1 MSSTVYDLF
10 TSYRGIDDMY
20 HSHEDN
26 RECLDAAPNR
36 LKPENL
42 PSPVVWPALEMAQGL
57 MVRHIWLPVSRKLKI
72 VKFYYVLE
80 CKIFAKIIYVF
91 CLSKK

>member
-42 PSPVVWPALEMAQGL
+42 PSPVVWPALEMT
-57 MVRHIWLPVSRKLKI
+57 
-72 VKFYYVLE
+72 
-80 CKIFAKIIYVF
+80 
-91 CLSKK
+91 